1 MSSAAA
7 QYKKKDGTISV
18 SGDGKTVSW
27 EAAGGVLPSLAIAIA
42 DIGNLQQT
50 PATAAK
56 ASIKI
61 VVVESSPQAGSHTFT
76 FTSTNARDDQQM
88 VRGLLQKGIEAA
100 KAQETPVVTA
110 AALAAAAA
118 ADAGGASS
126 SMTMAQTVAATAQ
139 QDEDLYAD
147 AKLLADTELQRS
159 LLNSS
164 PLLLQRFNRA
174 LKDKPESVSVQQFN
188 NQFWSTRLNLLRSHA
203 AEKSQTTGSYN
214 VLTVIKSRLEE
225 GKLVLNLTKEQIEL
239 VFRQHPIVKTAYNEL
254 VPPLNG
260 IDFWARFFE
269 SRLFKKLKGERIPD
283 DYVTD
288 AKLDKYLKYDENA
301 DNAQQMLVGSIPMFI
316 NIEGN
321 EQNHSQQKGNR
332 QDWTMVPSS
341 NEKAPILR
349 VLNRMSEKL
358 MKEVPLVDN
367 HHTPAGQD
375 ENTYKELQL
384 RDLQRASDDNRVIL
398 KVQDQSRFFSAG
410 QSLQS
415 STSAS
420 AYTKRTPTDV
430 LLTLQRDL
438 KSFDSRSKTSGIDL
452 HSKIAVNDDSDSE
465 DESGAPKKPRVGSR
479 STRTAAAVQI
489 ISAVQKRR
497 LHEDEYPSAKGVWN
511 NEHAAKLG
519 ISDKILDDLTM
530 THNTT
535 VEFLHFFW
543 DVYHSGN
550 PERANEVAKLIETL
564 DRSLDRINAV
574 ANAAEAER
582 TTAVEEARRRAEL
595 FFQSTGKR
603 KKLNTIK
610 GGASAVAQLMQ
621 PLTRAIDAAR
631 TQYQSALNEQL
642 ALVAPSNGL

>member
-1 MSSAAA
+1 MGGRWWSAATA
-7 QYKKKDGTISV
+7 GNSNSRYRQYVLQHHTKKSC
-18 SGDGKTVSW
+18 
-27 EAAGGVLPSLAIAIA
+27 A
-42 DIGNLQQT
+42 DCSASDLQQT

-56 ASIKI
+56 ASIK
-61 VVVESSPQAGSHTFT
+61 VVVIESSPQAGAHTFT
-76 FTSTNARDDQQM
+76 FTSAAAARDDQQM
-88 VRGLLQKGIEAA
+88 IRGLLQKGIEAA
-100 KAQETPVVTA
+100 KAQEAPVVTPA
-110 AALAAAAA
+110 AAPG
-118 ADAGGASS
+118 ADGGGASGAI
-126 SMTMAQTVAATAQ
+126 TMAQTVAAAAQ

-147 AKLLADTELQRS
+147 AKLLSDLELQMS

-164 PLLLQRFNRA
+164 PVLRQRFDRA
-174 LKDKPESVSVQQFN
+174 LNEKPGSVTMGQFS

-214 VLTVIKSRLEE
+214 VLSVIKSKNVNGSLM
-225 GKLVLNLTKEQIEL
+225 LNLTKEQIEV
-239 VFRQHPIVKTAYNEL
+239 VFRQHPIVKTAYNDT
-254 VPPLNG
+254 VPPLSEG
-260 IDFWARFFE
+260 EFWERFFH

-288 AKLDKYLKYDENA
+288 ARLDKYLKYDENA

-358 MKEVPLVDN
+358 MKDVPLVDN
-367 HHTPAGQD
+367 HHAPAGQD
-375 ENTYKELQL
+375 EDTYKELQL
-384 RDLQRASDDNRVIL
+384 RDLQRASDDNRVVL

-410 QSLQS
+410 QSVQTS
-415 STSAS
+415 SSAA
-420 AYTKRTPTDV
+420 AYTKRTPTEV
-430 LLTLQRDL
+430 LSTLQQDL
-438 KSFDSRSKTSGIDL
+438 ASISTSGKTLGTDL

-465 DESGAPKKPRVGSR
+465 DESGGLKKVKVGSR
-479 STRTAAAVQI
+479 LARDAAITQI
-489 ISAVQKRR
+489 ISAVKKRH
-497 LHEDEYPSAKGVWN
+497 LHEDEYPSAKGVLN
-511 NEHAAKLG
+511 SEQAAKLG
-519 ISDKILDDLTM
+519 ISDSILDNLTM

-535 VEFLHFFW
+535 VEFLHYFW

-582 TTAVEEARRRAEL
+582 TTLIEEYQKRNEL
-595 FFQSTGKR
+595 YLQQTGKR
-603 KKLNTIK
+603 RKFNPDAIK
-610 GGASAVAQLMQ
+610 GGASAVAHVVE
-621 PLTRAIDAAR
+621 PLKRAIDAAR
-631 TQYQSALNEQL
+631 SQYQKALNEQL
-642 ALVAPSNGL
+642 AQVAPSNGL

>member
-7 QYKKKDGTISV
+7 QYKKKDGSLSV
-18 SGDGKTVSW
+18 STDGKTVLW
-27 EAAGGVLPSLAIAIA
+27 EAVGGQLPPLAIVIA

-61 VVVESSPQAGSHTFT
+61 VVIESSPQAGSHTFT
-76 FTSTNARDDQQM
+76 FTSAAARDDQQM
-88 VRGLLQKGIEAA
+88 IRGLLQKGIEAA
-100 KAQETPVVTA
+100 KAQEAPAVAPATA
-110 AALAAAAA
+110 STG
-118 ADAGGASS
+118 DGGASGAI
-126 SMTMAQTVAATAQ
+126 TMAQTVAATAQ

-147 AKLLADTELQRS
+147 AKLLSDLELQMS

-164 PLLLQRFNRA
+164 PVLRQRFDRA
-174 LKDKPESVSVQQFN
+174 LNEKPASVTMGQFS

-214 VLTVIKSRLEE
+214 VLSVIKSKNVNGTLM
-225 GKLVLNLTKEQIEL
+225 LNLTKEQIEV
-239 VFRQHPIVKTAYNEL
+239 VFRQHPIVKTAYNDT
-254 VPPLNG
+254 VPPLSEG
-260 IDFWARFFE
+260 EFWERFFH

-288 AKLDKYLKYDENA
+288 ARLDKYLKYDENA
-301 DNAQQMLVGSIPMFI
+301 DAAQQLLVGNIPMFI

-375 ENTYKELQL
+375 EDTYKELQL
-384 RDLQRASDDNRVIL
+384 RDLQRASDDNRVVL

-410 QSLQS
+410 QSVQS
-415 STSAS
+415 STSAA
-420 AYTKRTPTDV
+420 AYSKRTPTAV
-430 LLTLQRDL
+430 LSTLQQDL
-438 KSFDSRSKTSGIDL
+438 ASINTDGVTLGSDL
-452 HSKIAVNDDSDSE
+452 HSKIAVDDESDSE
-465 DESGAPKKPRVGSR
+465 DESGDPKMLKVGSR
-479 STRTAAAVQI
+479 SARAAATTQI
-489 ISAVQKRR
+489 LSAIKKRH
-497 LHEDEYPSAKGVWN
+497 LHEDEYPSATGVLN
-511 NEHAAKLG
+511 NEQASKLG
-519 ISDKILDDLTM
+519 ISDTILDNLTM

-535 VEFLHFFW
+535 VEFLHYFW

-582 TTAVEEARRRAEL
+582 TALIGEYQRRNEL
-595 FFQSTGKR
+595 YLQQTGKKR
-603 KKLNTIK
+603 KFNPDAIK
-610 GGASAVAQLMQ
+610 GGASTVAQIMQ
-621 PLTRAIDAAR
+621 PLSRAIDTAR
-631 TQYQSALNEQL
+631 SQYQKALNEQL
-642 ALVAPSNGL
+642 AQATPSNGL